1 METDNVNY
9 DFERDDNSKNSKRNT
24 FDPIKLPK
32 DGKQAERVIWSTDV
46 LNAAVDG
53 INKGL
58 PLKANPF
65 IGKDTQL
72 LKPDL
77 VYKRTEE
84 EINDYIKCMND
95 PIHFAS
101 KCFIKTPTGM
111 QQCKLR
117 DYQVDYI
124 NHLKDNRFS
133 ILLSC
138 RQAGKCFLCT
148 EKCDFSFPKSLIFSE
163 FNTIKIHPL
172 IKLLKSFD
180 SYIEDN
186 NVIIKDVPLYELQNL
201 FNESCIWKLK
211 YHIYKATSYL
221 ENKISKTISFV
232 LPLLYF
238 IISLI
243 DWFNFIYIKKKKLLD
258 GYKTIEEIDIS
269 EYGIKV
275 LTDTGFEPI
284 SYIYNTKPFE
294 IYDVTLKNGYNI
306 KCADKHKFFD
316 WNFNTIYADE
326 LVPNKSYIQ
335 TDVGLQLVSSIY
347 KRNKLN
353 QVSMCDITV
362 EHPNHRF
369 YTNGILSHNSVTTA
383 IFCLWSVIFRTD
395 RNALLL
401 SKSGPAGVDLL
412 SKIKDMYRYLPYY
425 LKPGILKWNQ
435 KEISFD
441 NNSSMSTE
449 PFSPTAGLGKTINFL
464 ILDEFAWCPPN
475 DVELFYNNIIPTV
488 TTDTTA
494 NVCIISTQ
502 NGFNLFYKLFTAAQ
516 QGKNIYK
523 PMTVHWWDVPNWD
536 NVNKKWV
543 KRDDKWHQDMIGV
556 LGSVE
561 SFEYQYGTMFL
572 TSDNCI
578 VPRETLSRLMQGA
591 EKFVCTEENPLY
603 ASNYNKF
610 LYIKNNYNI
619 SKDKYYIVTVDL
631 AEGAG
636 KDYTVFSI
644 FEILSSDKLEHVAYW
659 RSNSVDIEN
668 ASLEFWLM
676 VGQLFNPNKFLVSI
690 EWNTYGALFY
700 TYILNLNDYDT
711 GAGSETSN
719 MRFELCPNGIDTS
732 CILEYPK
739 QSQEDAIAGIGRN
752 ASTIPGVKMT
762 HSNKTVACA
771 LLKNML
777 IKDTLKVTD
786 LQTVNEIQNFE
797 DRSGNGSFAA
807 SYGHDDI
814 VMTLVQLTLAIN
826 NGRYNYFI
834 EEMQENSYESNI
846 YNNIYNNNTYYNTY
860 DNGGGIDISGL
871 LTNRLR

>member
-1 METDNVNY
+1 MTSDNTNC
-9 DFERDDNSKNSKRNT
+9 DFQRDEAGKHDA

-32 DGKQAERVIWSTDV
+32 DGKQAERVIWSTAV
-46 LNAAVDG
+46 LNAAVAG

-84 EINDYIKCMND
+84 EISDYVKCMND

-124 NHLKDNRFS
+124 NHLKNNRFS

-138 RQAGKCFLCT
+138 RQAGK
-148 EKCDFSFPKSLIFSE
+148 
-163 FNTIKIHPL
+163 
-172 IKLLKSFD
+172 
-180 SYIEDN
+180 
-186 NVIIKDVPLYELQNL
+186 
-201 FNESCIWKLK
+201 
-211 YHIYKATSYL
+211 
-221 ENKISKTISFV
+221 
-232 LPLLYF
+232 
-238 IISLI
+238 
-243 DWFNFIYIKKKKLLD
+243 
-258 GYKTIEEIDIS
+258 
-269 EYGIKV
+269 
-275 LTDTGFEPI
+275 
-284 SYIYNTKPFE
+284 
-294 IYDVTLKNGYNI
+294 
-306 KCADKHKFFD
+306 
-316 WNFNTIYADE
+316 
-326 LVPNKSYIQ
+326 
-335 TDVGLQLVSSIY
+335 
-347 KRNKLN
+347 
-353 QVSMCDITV
+353 
-362 EHPNHRF
+362 
-369 YTNGILSHNSVTTA
+369 SVTTA

-502 NGFNLFYKLFTAAQ
+502 NGFNLFYKLFTAAE

-536 NVNKKWV
+536 NINKKWV
-543 KRDDKWHQDMIGV
+543 RRDEKWHRDMIGV
-556 LGSVE
+556 LGSE
-561 SFEYQYGTMFL
+561 EAFEYQYGTMFL

-578 VPRETLSRLMQGA
+578 VPRETLSRLASGA
-591 EKFVCTEENPLY
+591 SKFACTAENPLY
-603 ASNYNKF
+603 VSNYGKF
-610 LYIKNNYNI
+610 LYIKNNYDI

-644 FEILSSDKLEHVAYW
+644 FEILSADKLEHVAYW

-668 ASLEFWLM
+668 AALEFWLM
-676 VGQLFNPNKFLVSI
+676 CGQLFADGKFLVSI

-719 MRFELCPNGIDTS
+719 SRFELCPDGIDTS
-732 CILEYPK
+732 CVLEYPK
-739 QSQEDAIAGIGRN
+739 QSQEDAIAGIGKN
-752 ASTIPGVKMT
+752 TSTIPGIKMT

-777 IKDTLKVTD
+777 IKDALKVTD

-814 VMTLVQLTLAIN
+814 VMTLVQLPLVIN

-846 YNNIYNNNTYYNTY
+846 YGNIYGNNMYGVFRMT
-860 DNGGGIDISGL
+860 DWGDFC
-871 LTNRLR
+871 

>member
-1 METDNVNY
+1 MTSNNNGK
-9 DFERDDNSKNSKRNT
+9 RDA

-32 DGKQAERVIWSTDV
+32 DGKQAERVIWSTGV

-84 EINDYIKCMND
+84 EISDYIKCMND

-138 RQAGKCFLCT
+138 RQAGK
-148 EKCDFSFPKSLIFSE
+148 
-163 FNTIKIHPL
+163 
-172 IKLLKSFD
+172 
-180 SYIEDN
+180 
-186 NVIIKDVPLYELQNL
+186 
-201 FNESCIWKLK
+201 
-211 YHIYKATSYL
+211 
-221 ENKISKTISFV
+221 
-232 LPLLYF
+232 
-238 IISLI
+238 
-243 DWFNFIYIKKKKLLD
+243 
-258 GYKTIEEIDIS
+258 
-269 EYGIKV
+269 
-275 LTDTGFEPI
+275 
-284 SYIYNTKPFE
+284 
-294 IYDVTLKNGYNI
+294 
-306 KCADKHKFFD
+306 
-316 WNFNTIYADE
+316 
-326 LVPNKSYIQ
+326 
-335 TDVGLQLVSSIY
+335 
-347 KRNKLN
+347 
-353 QVSMCDITV
+353 
-362 EHPNHRF
+362 
-369 YTNGILSHNSVTTA
+369 SVTTA

-543 KRDDKWHQDMIGV
+543 KRDEKWHTDMIGV
-556 LGSVE
+556 LGSE
-561 SFEYQYGTMFL
+561 EAFEYQYGTMFL

-578 VPRETLSRLMQGA
+578 VPRETLSRLMSGA

-603 ASNYNKF
+603 ASSYNKF
-610 LYIKNNYNI
+610 LYIKNDYII

-636 KDYTVFSI
+636 KDYTVFSV
-644 FEILSSDKLEHVAYW
+644 FEILAADKLEHVAYW
-659 RSNSVDIEN
+659 HSNSVDIEN
-668 ASLEFWLM
+668 AALEFWLM
-676 VGQLFNPNKFLVSI
+676 CGQLFGEGKFLVSI

-711 GAGSETSN
+711 GPGSETSN
-719 MRFELCPNGIDTS
+719 PRFELCPSGIDTS

-739 QSQEDAIAGIGRN
+739 QGGEDAIAGIGRN
-752 ASTIPGVKMT
+752 SSTVPGVKMT

-814 VMTLVQLTLAIN
+814 VMTLVQLPLVMN

-834 EEMQENSYESNI
+834 EEMQENSYETGI
-846 YNNIYNNNTYYNTY
+846 YENLYGNNMYGNPMYGNPMY
-860 DNGGGIDISGL
+860 DTSISTGGDGSLSG
-871 LTNRLR
+871 RLR